1 MAGRCRPLRA
11 GRLLPLVEGMVRLRR
26 GFSSSPAASQC
37 PCGTPARQE
46 ARGQAAIA
54 SILFNHLL
62 ARMAGGGSARLWP
75 WTRPVGQRR
84 HLLGRCGPGPKGPPA
99 CRCSGGSP
107 HSTIQPHPCLLP
119 APASSASVCSCCGL
133 PADLSS
139 HYGCLSHDRFVM
151 LSSKTDTARHSRNS
165 LRPVV
170 PRVTASLGAEIA
182 PGRACRETS

>member
-62 ARMAGGGSARLWP
+62 ARMAGGGSARLWA

-133 PADLSS
+133 PCRSVLTLWLPLPRSVRDAL
-139 HYGCLSHDRFVM
+139 VQN
-151 LSSKTDTARHSRNS
+151 RHSSTFPQQSPAGCPARDS
-165 LRPVV
+165 VV
-170 PRVTASLGAEIA
+170 G
-182 PGRACRETS
+182 C